1 MTPVNNMCK
10 KIFKIED
17 QIKRNLEK
25 NFFLFKYF
33 LKKTMNYKKFI

>member
-25 NFFLFKYF
+25 NFFYLNTF
-33 LKKTMNYKKFI
+33 